1 MSFKQKI
8 TQEEK
13 ENILKWA
20 KEGYGYTEISALLD
34 NKISKQRVKQICKN
48 AKIDAFAIKQQNIQL
63 EHEKRMVKKWGVNWN
78 NKEHRRSYVY
88 TIMREKF
95 RNKKANAKSINKPW
109 DIEFGDLDFPTHCPI
124 LGIELDYFA
133 ERTQENSPS
142 FDCVDPTKGYVVGN
156 VFVISWR
163 ANRIKNDGTAQ
174 EHRAIAAFIERVA
187 LTSEPL
193 QSAHY

>member
-13 ENILKWA
+13 DNVLKWA
-20 KEGYGYTEISALLD
+20 KEGYGYTEIANLLN
-34 NKISKQRVKQICKN
+34 NKISKQRVKQICKSAN
-48 AKIDAFAIKQQNIQL
+48 IDAFSIKQQKLQKA
-63 EHEKRMVKKWGVNWN
+63 HEQKMVKKWGVNWN

-95 RNKKANAKSINKPW
+95 RNKKANAQRINRTW
-109 DIEFGDLDFPTHCPI
+109 DIDFGDLDFPTHCPI

-133 ERTQENSPS
+133 EQTQENSPS
-142 FDCVDPTKGYVVGN
+142 FDCLDPSKGYVVGN
-156 VFVISWR
+156 VFIISWR

-174 EHRAIAAFIERVA
+174 EHRAIASFIEKA
-187 LTSEPL
+187 CATSEPS
-193 QSAHY
+193 QSSRY